1 MAFES
6 IAFRGKETGDL
17 WVTPSAADFRCS
29 SGMTT
34 KHTLLFPQTR
44 TIKQPLFFAQDFFAQ
59 DFYAQDFFAQDE
71 ADLPN
76 DSRQEPA
83 YFEAEVRKRGKAGMA
98 LSAYS
103 RNATYLASLAFSF
116 FLNILPLKP
125 VSTATDLLSRLAA
138 FSFCSSR

>member
-1 MAFES
+1 
-6 IAFRGKETGDL
+6 
-17 WVTPSAADFRCS
+17 
-29 SGMTT
+29 MTT

-44 TIKQPLFFAQDFFAQ
+44 TIKQPLFF
-59 DFYAQDFFAQDE
+59 AQDFFAQDE

-125 VSTATDLLSRLAA
+125 VWKACPRHFKHGRSAA
-138 FSFCSSR
+138 CLMPSITP